1 MEERAKRK
9 SHVEIEQRKDNIR
22 IEEGLKEK
30 ATKRD
35 KRNKIFKALPE
46 QINILL
52 LNVFSAVSAFFIM
65 IAAGF
70 CLMYLWKSD
79 APAWINILSGCAF
92 IFTMMFFN
100 ERLSKE

>member
-1 MEERAKRK
+1 MEEKAKRK
-9 SHVEIEQRKDNIR
+9 SHVEIEQRKDNIKV
-22 IEEGLKEK
+22 EEELKEK
-30 ATKRD
+30 AAKQSKR
-35 KRNKIFKALPE
+35 KEIFKALPE
-46 QINILL
+46 QINTLF

-79 APAWINILSGCAF
+79 APAWVNILSGCAF